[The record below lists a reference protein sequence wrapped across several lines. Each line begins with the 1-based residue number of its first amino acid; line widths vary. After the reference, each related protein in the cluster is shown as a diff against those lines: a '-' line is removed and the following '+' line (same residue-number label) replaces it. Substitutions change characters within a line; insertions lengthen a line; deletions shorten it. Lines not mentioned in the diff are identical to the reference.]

1 MSFRSSWEHLLQA
14 CQAAAGTMEYC
25 AAELEGTAEGKGL
38 SRRLYQQAQDLRE
51 ALSGMGRWQEELE
64 RWDGRLSQSFS
75 IVRAQEEERRRLARD
90 IHDGPAQLLANV
102 VLRIDVS
109 QKLLAI
115 DPSRA
120 VSEMEQLK
128 QLLRHSLQDVRKIIF
143 DLRPMALDDL
153 GLLPALRSYLSTAS
167 QQHHWTFDM
176 RVQGE
181 ERRFPPEME
190 VALFRIVQEA
200 LSNVAK
206 HADAH
211 HVSLT
216 LRFGPQELELHL
228 VDDGVGFDLKK
239 AQGQG
244 GFGLI
249 SMRERAELLGGQLQ
263 ILTRPG
269 EGTTVK
275 AKVPYGKE
283 KEGRPS

>member
-1 MSFRSSWEHLLQA
+1 MTFRGAMEQLLQV
-14 CQAAAGTMEYC
+14 CRQAVGTMEYC
-25 AAELEGTAEGKGL
+25 AAELEGTPEGRGL
-38 SRRLYQQAQDLRE
+38 SQRLRRQAEELRE
-51 ALSGMGRWQEELE
+51 ALSRMDRWEEELD
-64 RWDGRLSQSFS
+64 RWHGRLSQSFS

-176 RVQGE
+176 KVQGE

-190 VALFRIVQEA
+190 VALFRIAQEA

-216 LRFGPQELELHL
+216 LRFGPSELEMEL

-249 SMRERAELLGGQLQ
+249 SMRERAELLGGRLE

-275 AKVPYGKE
+275 VKVPY
-283 KEGRPS
+283 